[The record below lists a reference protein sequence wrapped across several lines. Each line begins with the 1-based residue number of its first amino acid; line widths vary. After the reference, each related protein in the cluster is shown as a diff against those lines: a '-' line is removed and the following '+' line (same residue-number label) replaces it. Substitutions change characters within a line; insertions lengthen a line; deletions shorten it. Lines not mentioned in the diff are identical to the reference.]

1 MGTFLLLTAEASAVG
16 GELAEGGFS
25 LNTNI
30 LDTNLINLAIII
42 TVLFVFGRKVV
53 GNTLKTRRENIE
65 TAIKSAE
72 QRAKDAAGKLKEA
85 QQNLDRATAEAERIK
100 KAAQDNAQAAK
111 EAILAQAAVDI
122 ERLQEAGAADLS
134 AELDK
139 AIAQLR
145 QKVVAQALQKVEAQ
159 LKSGIADDAQ
169 QVLIERSISQLGG
182 NVWKV
187 MQQQPK

>member
-1 MGTFLLLTAEASAVG
+1 MGTLLLLMAQAGTVG
-16 GELAEGGFS
+16 GELAEEAGHGGFG

-30 LDTNLINLAIII
+30 LETNLINLVIII

-72 QRAKDAAGKLKEA
+72 QRASDAQTQLKEA
-85 QQNLDRATAEAERIK
+85 QVKLEQAQAEAERIK
-100 KAAQDNAQAAK
+100 QAAAEK
-111 EAILAQAAVDI
+111 AEAARAAILDQATVDI
-122 ERLQEAGAADLS
+122 QRLQEAGAADLS

-145 QKVVAQALQKVEAQ
+145 QKVVAQALQKVEAE
-159 LKSGIADDAQ
+159 LKGGIADDAQ
-169 QVLIERSISQLGG
+169 IALIDRSIAQLGG
-182 NVWKV
+182 
-187 MQQQPK
+187 

>member
-1 MGTFLLLTAEASAVG
+1 MGTFLLLMAQAGAVG
-16 GELAEGGFS
+16 SELAGKEGEAGFG

-42 TVLFVFGRKVV
+42 TVLFVFGRKVL

-72 QRAKDAAGKLKEA
+72 QRAKDAATQLKEA
-85 QQNLDRATAEAERIK
+85 QQNLEQASLEAERIK
-100 KAAQDNAQAAK
+100 KAAEENAQTAK
-111 EAILAQAAVDI
+111 EAILAQAALDI

-145 QKVVAQALQKVEAQ
+145 QRVVAQALQKVESQ

-169 QVLIERSISQLGG
+169 QVLIDRSIAQLGG
-182 NVWKV
+182 EV
-187 MQQQPK
+187 

>member
-1 MGTFLLLTAEASAVG
+1 MGTFLLLMAESSAVG

-65 TAIKSAE
+65 TAIKNAE
-72 QRAKDAAGKLKEA
+72 QRAKDAAEKFKEA
-85 QQNLDRATAEAERIK
+85 QQNLERATAEAERIK

-122 ERLQEAGAADLS
+122 ERLQVAGADDLS

-182 NVWKV
+182 KV
-187 MQQQPK
+187 